1 VLASIAGYYARVTG
15 SPMGRLVG
23 VAMLATVGSA
33 LYQLVSGSL
42 PRHWAAL
49 ALAAC
54 AAPVVLARL
63 RVFPNAVRLGARGDP
78 PAVQSDL
85 ARAIGY
91 DHLACLALIGIFC
104 ALQLTARSSRRAL
117 RRGEVAPGAG
127 P

>member
-1 VLASIAGYYARVTG
+1 
-15 SPMGRLVG
+15 MGRLVG
-23 VAMLATVGSA
+23 IVMLLTVGSA

-42 PRHWAAL
+42 PRRRAAL
-49 ALAAC
+49 AFAAC

-63 RVFPNAVRLGARGDP
+63 RVFPNAVRLGAREDA
-78 PAVQSDL
+78 PAIQSEL

-91 DHLACLALIGIFC
+91 DHLVCLALIGIFC

-117 RRGEVAPGAG
+117 SRGEAAPGAG